1 MSIAFFQSLGAA
13 GAPITAPD
21 ADPNTTAPVA
31 SRILRQTAEAGLAG
45 GLRGTRDVHLY
56 ATFIAGTTP
65 SFDGQLWVK
74 DAAGAWLSFG
84 AAITTLNLAIQ
95 TVADVPAGM
104 DVFFQVTV
112 INGAPTSGIPRL
124 LAA

>member
-1 MSIAFFQSLGAA
+1 MSIAFFQSLEAA
-13 GAPITAPD
+13 GAPVTAVDP
-21 ADPNTTAPVA
+21 DPNTTPPAD
-31 SRILRQTAEAGLAG
+31 SRILKQTAEAGFE
-45 GLRGTRDVHLY
+45 GLGRSVSSVHLY
-56 ATFIAGTTP
+56 ATFIGGTTP
-65 SFDGQLWVK
+65 SFDGQLWAK

-95 TVADVPAGM
+95 TVANVPAGM